1 MKDTTAKKLESVKV
15 FGVIAFLS
23 ALPFVAATGCNK
35 DNQTA
40 SSVDTNTVVVTPT
53 DRTVGE
59 AVDDTTLTA
68 NVKKALSN
76 NTEYKF
82 SDVKVATMKGTVQLS
97 GFVDTAAQK
106 SAAGDIAKAVPNV
119 KEVVNNI
126 TLKQ

>member
-1 MKDTTAKKLESVKV
+1 MKDTIVKKLESVKV
-15 FGVIAFLS
+15 FGVITFLS
-23 ALPFVAATGCNK
+23 ALPFLAATGCNK
-35 DNQTA
+35 DDQTA
-40 SSVDTNTVVVTPT
+40 TGTGTNAVAAMPT

-59 AVDDTTLTA
+59 AVDDTTLA
-68 NVKKALSN
+68 ASVKKALSS

-82 SDVKVATMKGTVQLS
+82 SDVKVSTMKGTVQLS

-106 SAAGDIAKAVPNV
+106 SAAGDVAKGIPNV